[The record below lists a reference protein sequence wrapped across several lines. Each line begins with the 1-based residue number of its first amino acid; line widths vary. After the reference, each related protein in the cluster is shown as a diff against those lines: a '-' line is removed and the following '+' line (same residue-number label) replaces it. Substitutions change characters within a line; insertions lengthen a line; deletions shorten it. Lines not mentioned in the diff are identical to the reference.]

1 MVHFICTG
9 GCGGVAK
16 TPGMCKAED
25 CPFYAEELQECHCE
39 DGLHEISMRGDN
51 GESGE
56 RGVSEELRD
65 ENDEKEE
72 EI

>member
-16 TPGMCKAED
+16 APGMCKAED

-39 DGLHEISMRGDN
+39 DGKHEVSMRGET

-56 RGVSEELRD
+56 SEELRD

-72 EI
+72 VE